1 MTDMTS
7 NHPKTTGRTVPI
19 KETITKI
26 GGGYPDK
33 LIIFKIPSSKYWW
46 VRYYTEGKV
55 LKKSTKLEDKR
66 KSLEFGKKFYEDI
79 LLRQRNLLPLGNSPS
94 FERVSRELLIEQSQL
109 IERGE
114 RSSKLNINDKQKLEK
129 DILPYFKGMN
139 VKDVTYKHLD
149 NYITTLRQRKLK
161 PPTINNHL
169 SLIHKILSLS
179 ERENLIDR
187 LPTFPRVKRKDSPRG
202 WFNNDEYKLLLKT
215 VKEVI
220 QDKTVVRSHQI
231 TDEMRLL
238 ITFMVNSFLRP
249 SDVKNLKHR
258 NIQVIEKEHTY
269 LRIQTDESKTVN
281 TPIVTM
287 ESCVGIY
294 KDLLEFQKENNRP
307 HGKDDYVFFPHL
319 KGQGKDTKTKKR
331 NPDKEENR
339 DFALQTMRRQFD
351 YILNKCDLKT
361 TPNSEPRTLYS
372 LRHTCIMFRLTMGE
386 SIDLLTL
393 SRNCR
398 TSVGM
403 IERFYGKPLEGEMN
417 IGKIQSTRFKT
428 S

>member
-1 MTDMTS
+1 MNS
-7 NHPKTTGRTVPI
+7 NPPKTTGRTVPI

-33 LIIFKIPSSKYWW
+33 LVIFKIPSSKYWW

-66 KSLEFGKKFYEDI
+66 KSIEFGKKFYEDI

-94 FERVSRELLIEQSQL
+94 FERVARELLIEQEQL

-149 NYITTLRQRKLK
+149 NYIATLRQRNLK

-169 SLIHKILSLS
+169 SLIHKILTLS
-179 ERENLIDR
+179 QRENLIDR

-215 VKEVI
+215 TKEII
-220 QDKTVVRSHQI
+220 QSKTIVRSHQI

-249 SDVKNLKHR
+249 GDIKNLKHR
-258 NIQVIEKEHTY
+258 NIQVIEKEHKY
-269 LRIQTDESKTVN
+269 LRIQTDQSKTVN

-287 ESCVGIY
+287 ENCVGIY
-294 KDLLEFQKENNRP
+294 KDLIEFQKENNRSI
-307 HGKDDYVFFPHL
+307 GKDDYVFFPHL
-319 KGQGKDTKTKKR
+319 L
-331 NPDKEENR
+331 NR
-339 DFALQTMRRQFD
+339 EFSLQTMRRQFD
-351 YILNKCDLKT
+351 CILDKCDLKK
-361 TPNSEPRTLYS
+361 TPNGEPRTLYS
-372 LRHTCIMFRLTMGE
+372 LRHTSIMFRLTMGE

-398 TSVGM
+398 TSVSM

-417 IGKIQSTRFKT
+417 VGKIQSSRFKT

>member
-1 MTDMTS
+1 MVKMTT
-7 NHPKTTGRTVPI
+7 NQLNTTGRTVPI

-33 LIIFKIPSSKYWW
+33 LIIFKIPSSKFWW

-55 LKKSTKLEDKR
+55 LKKSTKTEDKR
-66 KSLEFGKKFYEDI
+66 KGIEFGKKFYEDI

-94 FERVSRELLIEQSQL
+94 FERVSRELLIEQEQL

-139 VKDVTYKHLD
+139 VKDITFKHLD
-149 NYITTLRQRKLK
+149 NYITTLRQRNLK

-169 SLIHKILSLS
+169 SLIHKILTLS
-179 ERENLIDR
+179 QRENLIDR

-202 WFNNDEYKLLLKT
+202 WFNNDEYKLLLKK
-215 VKEVI
+215 VKEEI
-220 QDKTVVRSHQI
+220 ENKTIVRSHQI

-249 SDVKNLKHR
+249 SDIKNLKHR
-258 NIQVIEKEHTY
+258 NIQIIEKEHRY
-269 LRIQTDESKTVN
+269 LRIQTDDSKTVN

-287 ESCVGIY
+287 ENCVGIY
-294 KDLLEFQKENNRP
+294 KDLIEFQENNERN
-307 HGKDDYVFFPHL
+307 HEKEDYVFFPHL
-319 KGQGKDTKTKKR
+319 L
-331 NPDKEENR
+331 NR
-339 DFALQTMRRQFD
+339 DFSLQTMRRQFD
-351 YILNKCDLKT
+351 YILEKCDLKRT
-361 TPNSEPRTLYS
+361 SNGEPRTLYS
-372 LRHTCIMFRLTMGE
+372 LRHTSIMFRLTMGE

-398 TSVGM
+398 TSVSM

-417 IGKIQSTRFKT
+417 IGKIQSSKFK
-428 S
+428 

>member
-1 MTDMTS
+1 MTDMTTE
-7 NHPKTTGRTVPI
+7 PTKTTGRTVPI

-33 LIIFKIPSSKYWW
+33 LVIFKIPSSKYWW

-66 KSLEFGKKFYEDI
+66 KSIEFGKKFYEDI
-79 LLRQRNLLPLGNSPS
+79 LLRQRNLLPLGSSPS
-94 FERVSRELLIEQSQL
+94 FEKVSRELLIEQELL

-114 RSSKLNINDKQKLEK
+114 RSSKLNVNDKQKLEK

-139 VKDVTYKHLD
+139 VKDVTFKHLD
-149 NYITTLRQRKLK
+149 NYISILRQRNLK
-161 PPTINNHL
+161 PPTINSHL

-179 ERENLIDR
+179 QRENLIDR

-215 VKEVI
+215 TKQVI
-220 QDKTVVRSHQI
+220 QDKTIVRSHEI

-249 SDVKNLKHR
+249 SDIKNLKHR
-258 NIQVIEKEHTY
+258 NIQVIDKEHKY
-269 LRIQTDESKTVN
+269 LRIQTDDSKTVN

-287 ESCVGIY
+287 ENCVGVY
-294 KDLLEFQKENNRP
+294 KDLIEHQKENNRP
-307 HGKDDYVFFPHL
+307 VDKDDYVFFPHL
-319 KGQGKDTKTKKR
+319 L
-331 NPDKEENR
+331 NR
-339 DFALQTMRRQFD
+339 DFSLQTMRRQFD
-351 YILNKCDLKT
+351 YILGKCDLKK
-361 TPNSEPRTLYS
+361 TPNGEPRTLYS
-372 LRHTCIMFRLTMGE
+372 LRHTSIMFRLTMGE

-398 TSVGM
+398 TSVSM

-417 IGKIQSTRFKT
+417 VGKIQSTRFKT

>member
-1 MTDMTS
+1 MTDMNS
-7 NHPKTTGRTVPI
+7 NPPKTTGRTVPI

-33 LIIFKIPSSKYWW
+33 LVIFKIPSSKYWW

-66 KSLEFGKKFYEDI
+66 KSIEFGKKFYEDI
-79 LLRQRNLLPLGNSPS
+79 LLRQRNLLPLGSSPS
-94 FERVSRELLIEQSQL
+94 FERVSRELLIEQEQL

-114 RSSKLNINDKQKLEK
+114 RSSKLNVNDKQKLEK

-139 VKDVTYKHLD
+139 VKDVTFKHLD
-149 NYITTLRQRKLK
+149 NYISILRQRNLK
-161 PPTINNHL
+161 PPTINGHL
-169 SLIHKILSLS
+169 SLIHKILTLS
-179 ERENLIDR
+179 QRENLIDR

-215 VKEVI
+215 VKDVI
-220 QDKTVVRSHQI
+220 TEKTVVRSHQI

-249 SDVKNLKHR
+249 SDIKNLKHR
-258 NIQVIEKEHTY
+258 NIQVIEKEHKY

-287 ESCVGIY
+287 ENCVGIY
-294 KDLLEFQKENNRP
+294 KDLIEHQRQNNRSVT
-307 HGKDDYVFFPHL
+307 KDDYVFFPHL
-319 KGQGKDTKTKKR
+319 L
-331 NPDKEENR
+331 NR
-339 DFALQTMRRQFD
+339 DFSLQTMRRQFD
-351 YILNKCDLKT
+351 YILDKCDLKK
-361 TPNSEPRTLYS
+361 TPNGEPRTLYS
-372 LRHTCIMFRLTMGE
+372 LRHTSIMFRLTMGE

-398 TSVGM
+398 TSVSM

-417 IGKIQSTRFKT
+417 VGKIQSSRFKT